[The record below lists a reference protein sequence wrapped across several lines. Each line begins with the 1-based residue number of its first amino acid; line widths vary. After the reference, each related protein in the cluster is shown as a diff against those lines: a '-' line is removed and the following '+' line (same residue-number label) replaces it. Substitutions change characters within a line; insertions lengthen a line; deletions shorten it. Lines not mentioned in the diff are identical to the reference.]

1 MTEINYSAP
10 PASDSGHPPTHT
22 ARSSSI
28 PSTKTPTAL
37 RLQRPS
43 GSAQQGTANRIPK
56 STAIPSIKPSYRLP
70 GRLAQ
75 KPAPISLRQP
85 HRPLTP
91 LPNNPSASTSAS
103 TEKVTS
109 PSSSVILDLSVPD
122 SIIKMESEKAVKT
135 EPSDEIIDF
144 DKAQSA
150 KRPIAEVWETATPA
164 VKDLI
169 LCRHRLQ
176 QISKVAMRN
185 GLPPTDALEVRSI
198 LDKLSTFPFEGRSSY
213 DDIRIASAVKFVTKP
228 EIFGDVIARRATSLR
243 EKWKRGDFSPEPFF
257 DDEDQLVDSSNEEE
271 YETSDTEPEGP
282 SLRRN
287 PGVSSREMV
296 DECVTRHLRGIV
308 IGRGKQGTKI
318 YKLDPYYTKKPADV
332 FGHNG
337 LRVGDW
343 WPFQTFALKD
353 GAHGSKMGGIYGRTT
368 LGAFSVVVSG
378 GLYEENDSDSGDR
391 ILYSGSKGG
400 SEEDATSEAPYT
412 NATKSLV
419 VSTKHNKPVRV
430 LRSSRN
436 NSRWSP
442 SAGIRY
448 DGLYNVESYS
458 IKTDGER
465 KKFYQFVLVR
475 LQDQA
480 PIDRTRPTAVEIAAL
495 ERIKE
500 MCGKQWQMHIA
511 SFISIID
518 RSEVVLL
525 AHAAGRMTITLRKL
539 PYIKVRYF
547 GSGRIGDEHGYSG
560 ELLKAV
566 GEPSG
571 YLRLPVIPS
580 SRKRGLEQVHLGSNY
595 ASG

>member
-1 MTEINYSAP
+1 MTQINSSTP
-10 PASDSGHPPTHT
+10 PAPDSGYPPIPT

-37 RLQRPS
+37 RP
-43 GSAQQGTANRIPK
+43 SAQQGTANRIQK

-75 KPAPISLRQP
+75 KPAPVSHGSGNQTAVSLRRPIGQP
-85 HRPLTP
+85 HRPLSP
-91 LPNNPSASTSAS
+91 LPNHPSASTSAS
-103 TEKVTS
+103 TSLPRTLSTTDKTCIKAEQVTS
-109 PSSSVILDLSVPD
+109 PSSSVISDLSVPD
-122 SIIKMESEKAVKT
+122 LVIKMEGGKAVKT
-135 EPSDEIIDF
+135 EPSDEIIDL

-150 KRPIAEVWETATPA
+150 KRSIAELWETATPA

-185 GLPPTDALEVRSI
+185 GLSPTDALEVRSH
-198 LDKLSTFPFEGRSSY
+198 LDKLSTFPFEENSY
-213 DDIRIASAVKFVTKP
+213 DDVRIAAAVKFVTKP
-228 EIFGDVIARRATSLR
+228 EIFGDLIARRATSLR
-243 EKWKRGDFSPEPFF
+243 EKWKSGDFSPEPFL

-271 YETSDTEPEGP
+271 YETSDTEAERPP
-282 SLRRN
+282 LRRD
-287 PGVSSREMV
+287 PGCTTVSPREMV
-296 DECVTRHLRGIV
+296 DECVARHLRGII

-318 YKLDPYYTKKPADV
+318 YKLDPYYPKKPADV
-332 FGHNG
+332 FGHNR

-353 GAHGSKMGGIYGRTT
+353 GAHGSKMGGIHGRTN

-378 GLYEENDSDSGDR
+378 GIYEGNDSDSGDR

-448 DGLYNVESYS
+448 DGLYNVESYT
-458 IKTDGER
+458 IRTDGER

-475 LQDQA
+475 VQDQA

-495 ERIKE
+495 DRIKE
-500 MCGKQWQMHIA
+500 M
-511 SFISIID
+511 
-518 RSEVVLL
+518 
-525 AHAAGRMTITLRKL
+525 
-539 PYIKVRYF
+539 
-547 GSGRIGDEHGYSG
+547 
-560 ELLKAV
+560 
-566 GEPSG
+566 
-571 YLRLPVIPS
+571 
-580 SRKRGLEQVHLGSNY
+580 
-595 ASG
+595 